1 MSLNR
6 GKHDF
11 GDLNGQTVTFVERN
25 VTPERAD
32 FLKKL
37 LEHNGIPV
45 LVEEIPGATEDTP
58 LTYTVATPDLVFNPV
73 VYVYQRRLRTPDGR
87 KVTPAYW
94 RQQTTDTKPEYWEE
108 AG

>member
-1 MSLNR
+1 MSLLS

-11 GDLNGQTVTFVERN
+11 GDLNGQTVTFVERK
-25 VTPERAD
+25 VSLDRAD

-45 LVEEIPGATEDTP
+45 ILVEIPPAEDDPDGAT
-58 LTYTVATPDLVFNPV
+58 LYTVATPDLVFNAV
-73 VYVYQRRLRTPDGR
+73 TYVYQRRLRTADGR

-94 RQQTTDTKPEYWEE
+94 NQETEATKPEYWE
-108 AG
+108 G